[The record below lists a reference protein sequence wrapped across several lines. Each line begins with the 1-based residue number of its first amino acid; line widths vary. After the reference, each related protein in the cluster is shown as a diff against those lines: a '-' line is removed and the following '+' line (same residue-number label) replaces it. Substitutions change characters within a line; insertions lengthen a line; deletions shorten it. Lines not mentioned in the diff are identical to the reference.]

1 MRRPYFV
8 LAVFECI
15 TNAAVC
21 FWEEIMEKKQKLRL
35 FIVRL
40 TAIMFAAYSAFYIFV
55 IVRDFK
61 YASLQKLLIDA
72 VVSLLFALLSA
83 FAWTS
88 EVSDLKF
95 IMVRWIVLIITLL
108 AVVLLKLRLTGR
120 VIAFLDFTG
129 KYPFLYALY
138 GAAFFMS
145 LVALILLLV
154 ALIKLFVYYIYY
166 TFIRRNMPLYP
177 KVSVI
182 LPLSAMILFILSFVA
197 EILLFVIYHF
207 GLEDNMIRTVFSRPV
222 FYLGFIG
229 LSAYFLYPPRI
240 EETAGYKPP
249 DDSEFV
255 KPADNSE
262 YVPPEG
268 SKRTMPDSSGF
279 VTFEETKHKHPKG
292 KKHVNI
298 DDSDFVASGRAEYT
312 PPKGSERTM
321 PDSSGFVTF
330 EETKHK
336 HHKGKKHVNID
347 NSDFVIFDDSQHKPP
362 KGTKH
367 INVDD
372 SDFIR
377 SENTEYIPPG
387 GTERKKPDDSGFITF
402 GDGSFK

>member
-8 LAVFECI
+8 LAVFERI
-15 TNAAVC
+15 TNAAVY
-21 FWEEIMEKKQKLRL
+21 FWEEIMEEKQRLRL

-40 TAIMFAAYSAFYIFV
+40 TALLFAEYSLFYIFV
-55 IVRDFK
+55 IFRDFNR
-61 YASLQKLLIDA
+61 AELQELLVEA
-72 VVSLLFALLSA
+72 FVSLLFALLSA

-95 IMVRWIVLIITLL
+95 IRVRRIVFIVALL
-108 AVVLLKLRLTGR
+108 AAVLLKLRLTGR

-129 KYPFLYALY
+129 ENRLLFALY

-145 LVALILLLV
+145 LAAMI
-154 ALIKLFVYYIYY
+154 IIFIYY

-177 KVSVI
+177 KVSKI
-182 LPLSAMILFILSFVA
+182 LPLTAMILFLLSFAA
-197 EILLFVIYHF
+197 EGALFFVYRI
-207 GLEDNMIRTVFSRPV
+207 GLEANTLRTVVSRPL

-255 KPADNSE
+255 KPADNTE

-268 SKRTMPDSSGF
+268 S
-279 VTFEETKHKHPKG
+279 
-292 KKHVNI
+292 
-298 DDSDFVASGRAEYT
+298 
-312 PPKGSERTM
+312 ERTI

-347 NSDFVIFDDSQHKPP
+347 NSDFVIFDDSEYRPP

-367 INVDD
+367 VNVDD

-377 SENTEYIPPG
+377 PDNTEYIPPG
-387 GTERKKPDDSGFITF
+387 GAERKMPDDSGFITSD
-402 GDGSFK
+402 DGSFN